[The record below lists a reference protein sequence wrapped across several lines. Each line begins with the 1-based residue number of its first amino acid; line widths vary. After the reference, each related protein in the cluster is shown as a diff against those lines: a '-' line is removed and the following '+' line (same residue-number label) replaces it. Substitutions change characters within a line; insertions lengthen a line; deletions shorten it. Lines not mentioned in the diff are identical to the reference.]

1 MSATSNPKRIQI
13 LSTGKELFWKFGFK
27 RVTIEEICREA
38 GVSKMTF
45 YKFFPNKLELASTIL
60 DQLFDES
67 IANIQKI
74 RDEHVSADI
83 TFKKMLQLKSEG
95 SQGISNEFIKDL
107 YVNAEGGLNAY
118 IAEKIGMMFA
128 EMIKVYEQ
136 GQEDGWVRKDL
147 NIPFF
152 MKYTMKVIEI
162 VSNEELL
169 TYFDD
174 PQDMIMEVTNL
185 FIYGISPHE

>member
-1 MSATSNPKRIQI
+1 METESNPKKAQI
-13 LSTGKELFWKFGFK
+13 LATGKELFWKFGFK

-38 GVSKMTF
+38 GASKMTF

-74 RDEHVSADI
+74 RDEHVSADL

-107 YVNAEGGLNAY
+107 YVNAEDGLNAY

-169 TYFDD
+169 NYFDD

>member
-38 GVSKMTF
+38 RVSKMTF

-107 YVNAEGGLNAY
+107 YVNAEDGLNAY

>member
-1 MSATSNPKRIQI
+1 MKATSNPKRIQI
-13 LSTGKELFWKFGFK
+13 LTTGKELFWKFGFK

-38 GVSKMTF
+38 RVSKMTF

-74 RDEHVSADI
+74 RDEHVSADL

-107 YVNAEGGLNAY
+107 YVNAEDGLNAY

-169 TYFDD
+169 NYFDD